1 MKTKKIIDLCKK
13 QNVLI
18 LIDDKNSEFQWVSDG
33 QAIYPLLG
41 LPEFSLT
48 QLCMTYDIDTKK
60 QDKMNLQVWNTLP
73 KTFDFSDEGDNIKE
87 LCNNVDFGFAF
98 EESSALPIKTKDGIS
113 FIDKKYLA
121 PLSDV
126 RDELRIYS
134 RYDVSGRMYFVL
146 KVGFMLYGIVTPMKN
161 IVTERFIGE
170 LERVT
175 ELCKETMKNKT
186 NIVEGVEE

>member
-18 LIDDKNSEFQWVSDG
+18 LIDDKTSEFQWVSDG

-60 QDKMNLQVWNTLP
+60 QDKMNLQVWNSLP
-73 KTFDFSDEGDNIKE
+73 ETFDFSDDGDDATE
-87 LCNNVDFGFAF
+87 CCYSVDFGFAF
-98 EESSALPIKTKDGIS
+98 EDSDALPLKTKDGIS
-113 FIDKKYLA
+113 FIDKKYLG

-161 IVTERFIGE
+161 IVNERFIDE
-170 LERVT
+170 LVRVT
-175 ELCKETMKNKT
+175 ELCKETLKNKT
-186 NIVEGVEE
+186 DIVEGVED